1 MKFKEKLKQGKDL
14 NEYKFYKYL
23 LSICD
28 KNMNM
33 RGDYFVEIEISGVK
47 NENKRR

>member
-14 NEYKFYKYL
+14 NDYKFYKYL

-28 KNMNM
+28 DNMNM
-33 RGDYFVEIEISGVK
+33 RGDYFVEIKILGDK
-47 NENKRR
+47 K